1 MVVVAV
7 CVVPFTGL
15 RWDAA
20 ALLSAGYLST
30 ALIAQAGFSFLKVTA
45 PALRTR
51 AVDGKLSRAG
61 VDATNR

>member
-45 PALRTR
+45 PARR
-51 AVDGKLSRAG
+51 HQSR
-61 VDATNR
+61 RR